1 MKLHLRPLLLVAVML
16 FVPASSFAGVF
27 VSVTIAPP
35 VLPVYAQ
42 PVCPGDGYIWT
53 PGYWAYGS
61 YGYYWVPGTWVLA
74 PVIGYLWTPGYWG
87 WGGGFYVWHGGY
99 WGPHVGFYGGVNYG
113 YGYGGYGYRGG
124 RWDHGRFNY
133 NRSVNNI
140 NVTNIHNTYNETV
153 VNNVTVNRVSY
164 NGGRGG
170 IAARPDTRQQAV
182 ARETHVAATHMQM
195 QHQQAARAD
204 RMERASVNHGHP
216 AIAATP
222 RPGAFHDR
230 GVVSAR
236 SASAPAHAAA
246 APARARGQ
254 FASSG
259 YAPHGDQQG
268 RAAAQELRNSG
279 SRGQERQS
287 QQQRQMPSSGYASH
301 GYQQGRENRPEM
313 QQQGQ
318 TRESQMNEQRMNQP
332 RTPVERAPQRQGDM
346 PQRRMTMPQAERRA
360 PQRPQEQRDERERR

>member
-1 MKLHLRPLLLVAVML
+1 MKLHLRSLLLVAAL
-16 FVPASSFAGVF
+16 LCAPAASFAGVS

-42 PVCPGDGYIWT
+42 PICPGDGYIWT
-53 PGYWAYGS
+53 PGYWAYGA

-87 WGGGFYVWHGGY
+87 WDGGFYIWHGGY
-99 WGPHVGFYGGVNYG
+99 WGPHVGFYGGVDYG

-124 RWDHGRFNY
+124 RWDHGRFSY

-140 NVTNIHNTYNETV
+140 DVRNIHNTYNETV

-170 IAARPDTRQQAV
+170 IAARPDTGQLAA
-182 ARETHVAATHMQM
+182 ARETHIAATRMQV
-195 QHQQAARAD
+195 QHREAARAD

-222 RPGAFHDR
+222 RPGAFHDH

-236 SASAPAHAAA
+236 SASVPAHAAV
-246 APARARGQ
+246 PKHTRGQ
-254 FASSG
+254 FESSG
-259 YAPHGDQQG
+259 YAPHGDQG
-268 RAAAQELRNSG
+268 SRAAAQELRKPG
-279 SRGQERQS
+279 SRGPERQA
-287 QQQRQMPSSGYASH
+287 QQPRQLPSSSYAPH
-301 GYQQGRENRPEM
+301 GSQPARENRSEM
-313 QQQGQ
+313 RQQGQ
-318 TRESQMNEQRMNQP
+318 TREPRMNEQRIHQP
-332 RTPVERAPQRQGDM
+332 RMPAERAPQ
-346 PQRRMTMPQAERRA
+346 PRMAMPQAERHA
-360 PQRPQEQRDERERR
+360 PQRPQERRDDHERR